1 MNYVNFVTDKVI
13 WHIRVGWEGI
23 AWTGAVVLGFLGIGP
38 GLGGAGLVAV
48 NPLRG
53 AGLVVDL
60 SLGLELNTRPT
71 VLSASIL
78 PTEIEQTS
86 E

>member
-1 MNYVNFVTDKVI
+1 MNFVADKVI

-23 AWTGAVVLGFLGIGP
+23 AWTGAVVLDFLGIGL

-48 NPLRG
+48 NSSRG
-53 AGLVVDL
+53 AGLVDL
-60 SLGLELNTRPT
+60 SLGLELNMRPT

-78 PTEIEQTS
+78 PSEIEQTS